1 MAKKRRAV
9 PNFFTIGNLMGGVLA
24 ILFSLT
30 GKIEWAAYCIFIA
43 IVFDFFD
50 GFMAGLLH
58 AKSDKGKQMDSLAD
72 IVTFGV
78 APGFLMF
85 SILTVLTE
93 NELNI
98 PIASFLEKASI
109 ATVQH
114 QLFPSLAFLLPVFA
128 LFRLAKFN
136 VDTNQS
142 TSFLGVP
149 TATMAIF
156 FAAFP
161 FVIHDAVLN
170 PSPFKTWL
178 VDHILLNPIAL
189 AILIICFSI
198 LMVSSIPLFA
208 LKFKKYQFSTNKI
221 QYLFL
226 IFSLVTIIL
235 FKYWAVLIIVLG
247 YILISLANNT
257 FSSKRS
263 KKK

>member
-9 PNFFTIGNLMGGVLA
+9 PNFFTIGNLMGGILS
-24 ILFSLT
+24 ILFALT
-30 GKIEWAAYCIFIA
+30 GKIEWSGYCIFVA

-50 GFMAGLLH
+50 GFMAGLLRV
-58 AKSDKGKQMDSLAD
+58 KSDKGKQMDSLAD

-78 APGFLMF
+78 SPGFLMF

-98 PIASFLEKASI
+98 PMASFLEKASV
-109 ATVQH
+109 TEVQH
-114 QLFPSLAFLLPVFA
+114 QLFPSLAFLLPIFA

-136 VDTNQS
+136 VDTHQS

-161 FVIHDAVLN
+161 FIIHDAVLN
-170 PSPFKTWL
+170 PSDTKSWIM
-178 VDHILLNPIAL
+178 DYILLNPFAL
-189 AILIICFSI
+189 AILILVFSV
-198 LMVSSIPLFA
+198 LMVSRIPLFA
-208 LKFKKYQFSTNKI
+208 LKFKNYDFKNNQI

-226 IFSLVTIIL
+226 IFSIGTIIL
-235 FKYWAVLIIVLG
+235 FKYWAVPIIVLV
-247 YILISLANNT
+247 YIFISVWNIVFQTKSN
-257 FSSKRS
+257 
-263 KKK
+263 KK